1 MPGKMA
7 SSNWNSRQSLISHA
21 CSTQDM
27 DPIIH
32 DTLNK
37 DPVVNGD
44 SAQGCVMTPK
54 QTVVPQS
61 FLCLKCQR
69 SSADKAQS
77 FAESSAHISCSSDP
91 NT

>member
-1 MPGKMA
+1 
-7 SSNWNSRQSLISHA
+7 
-21 CSTQDM
+21 M

-37 DPVVNGD
+37 DPVVNGG

-54 QTVVPQS
+54 QTVVPQR